1 MTRGRNKANATG
13 RSMTNRFARLD
24 HRLIESPA
32 YRALSTNARAL
43 LVELTRMDNGSNNG
57 ALWLSVRDAAAH
69 MGVTNTKT
77 ASAALSELQ
86 DMGFI
91 GMTKDAHFRVKAA
104 ETSRARCWR
113 LTWLPIPKRQ
123 GPTHDYQ
130 ERQPTTKLARKR
142 MEAGLRA
149 LKAFKRTALQNQMPV
164 DELHTLTPKPA
175 GMESLAVGE
184 LHTAKPANDGFQPI
198 SIVGDLTT
206 HIADQRGRKREA
218 SLSLAWWQ
226 PKGIGPLITSMATLE
241 AAASFSQQSETERL
255 AA

>member
-1 MTRGRNKANATG
+1 MTRGRNKPNATG
-13 RSMTNRFARLD
+13 RNTKSRFARLD

-32 YRALSTNARAL
+32 YRALSPNARAL
-43 LVELTRMDNGSNNG
+43 LVEFTRMDNASNNG
-57 ALWLSVRDAAAH
+57 ALWLSVRDAAVH
-69 MGVTNTKT
+69 MGVANTKT

-91 GMTKDAHFRVKAA
+91 AMTKDAHFRVKAA

-123 GPTHDYQ
+123 GPTNDYQ
-130 ERQPTTKLARKR
+130 ERQPTTKPARKR

-175 GMESLAVGE
+175 GMAALAVDK
-184 LHTAKPANDGFQPI
+184 LHTAKAANDGFPPI

-206 HIADQRGRKREA
+206 HIADQRGRECEA
-218 SLSLAWWQ
+218 PISLAWWQ
-226 PKGIGPLITSMATLE
+226 LDGLGPLSASMAAIE
-241 AAASFSQQSETERL
+241 AAARFTRQPQLRK